1 MFKYLSELLTAISM
15 DMDLLDIMLIVN
27 IPFFVAQL
35 MWSRKSLSVYS
46 FIGGVLFL
54 YLVCDYAIN
63 QIINS
68 EIFQDLASGHII
80 GLIGFFS
87 VLISFAIGVKTKLTV
102 LSFKEK
108 EYPFRASVAVTI
120 SGCFAV
126 YVSMFVVS
134 AILAVIW

>member
-1 MFKYLSELLTAISM
+1 MLKYLSELLTAISM
-15 DMDLLDIMLIVN
+15 DMDLLSIMLIVN

-35 MWSRKSLSVYS
+35 MWSRKSVSVYS
-46 FIGGVLFL
+46 FIGGALFL

-63 QIINS
+63 QIVNS
-68 EIFQDLASGHII
+68 EISQDLASGSII

-87 VLISFAIGVKTKLTV
+87 ILISFTIGIITKLTV
-102 LSFKEK
+102 LSFNEK
-108 EYPFRASVAVTI
+108 EYPFRISVAVTI

-126 YVSMFVVS
+126 YVSMFVIG

>member
-1 MFKYLSELLTAISM
+1 MLKYLSELLTAISM
-15 DMDLLDIMLIVN
+15 DMDLLSIMLVVN
-27 IPFFVAQL
+27 IPFFAAHL
-35 MWSRKSLSVYS
+35 MWNRKSVVVYS
-46 FIGGVLFL
+46 FIGGILFL
-54 YLVCDYAIN
+54 YLVCDYVVN

-68 EIFQDLASGHII
+68 EISQDFASESII

-87 VLISFAIGVKTKLTV
+87 VLISFAIGIMTKLTV

-108 EYPFRASVAVTI
+108 EYPFRASIAVII

-126 YVSMFVVS
+126 YVSTFVVG

>member
-15 DMDLLDIMLIVN
+15 DMALFDIMLIVS

-35 MWSRKSLSVYS
+35 MWSRKSLFVYG
-46 FIGGVLFL
+46 FIGGILFL

-63 QIINS
+63 RIVNS
-68 EIFQDLASGHII
+68 EILQDFASGSII
-80 GLIGFFS
+80 GLIGFLS
-87 VLISFAIGVKTKLTV
+87 VLISFAIGIMTKLTV

-108 EYPFRASVAVTI
+108 EYPFRTSVAVTI

-126 YVSMFVVS
+126 YVSMFVVG

>member
-15 DMDLLDIMLIVN
+15 DMDLFDIMLIVS

-35 MWSRKSLSVYS
+35 MWSRKSLFVYG
-46 FIGGVLFL
+46 FIGGILFL

-63 QIINS
+63 RIVNS
-68 EIFQDLASGHII
+68 EILQDFASGSII
-80 GLIGFFS
+80 GLIGFLS
-87 VLISFAIGVKTKLTV
+87 VLISFAIGIMTKLTV

-108 EYPFRASVAVTI
+108 EYPFRTSVAVTI

-126 YVSMFVVS
+126 YVSMFVVG

>member
-1 MFKYLSELLTAISM
+1 M
-15 DMDLLDIMLIVN
+15 DMDLLNIMLIVS

-35 MWSRKSLSVYS
+35 MWSRKSLSLYS
-46 FIGGVLFL
+46 FFGGALFL

-63 QIINS
+63 RIVNS
-68 EIFQDLASGHII
+68 EIFQNLASGNII

-87 VLISFAIGVKTKLTV
+87 VLISFAIGIMTKLTV

-108 EYPFRASVAVTI
+108 EYPFRTNVAVTI

-126 YVSMFVVS
+126 YVSMFVVG
-134 AILAVIW
+134 AIFVIIW

>member
-15 DMDLLDIMLIVN
+15 DMDLFDIMLIVS

-46 FIGGVLFL
+46 FIGGILFL

-63 QIINS
+63 QIVNS
-68 EIFQDLASGHII
+68 EILKDLASGGII

-87 VLISFAIGVKTKLTV
+87 VLISFAIGIMTKLTV

-108 EYPFRASVAVTI
+108 
-120 SGCFAV
+120 
-126 YVSMFVVS
+126 
-134 AILAVIW
+134 

>member
-15 DMDLLDIMLIVN
+15 DMDLLDIMLIVS

-35 MWSRKSLSVYS
+35 MWSRRSLSVYS
-46 FIGGVLFL
+46 FFGGVLFL

-63 QIINS
+63 RIVNS
-68 EIFQDLASGHII
+68 EIFQDLASGNII

-87 VLISFAIGVKTKLTV
+87 VLISFAIGIKTKLIV

-108 EYPFRASVAVTI
+108 EYSFRTSVAVTI

-126 YVSMFVVS
+126 YVSMFIVG

>member
-15 DMDLLDIMLIVN
+15 DMDLLNIMLIVS

-35 MWSRKSLSVYS
+35 MWSRKSLSLYS
-46 FIGGVLFL
+46 FFGGALFL

-63 QIINS
+63 RIVNS
-68 EIFQDLASGHII
+68 EIFQNLASGNII

-87 VLISFAIGVKTKLTV
+87 VLISFAIGIMTKLTV

-108 EYPFRASVAVTI
+108 EYPFRTNVAVTI

-126 YVSMFVVS
+126 YVSMFVVG
-134 AILAVIW
+134 AIFVIIW

>member
-15 DMDLLDIMLIVN
+15 DMDLLDIMLIVS

-35 MWSRKSLSVYS
+35 MWSRKSLSLYS
-46 FIGGVLFL
+46 FFGGALFL

-63 QIINS
+63 RIVNS
-68 EIFQDLASGHII
+68 EIFQNLASGNII

-87 VLISFAIGVKTKLTV
+87 VLISFAIGIMTKLTV

-108 EYPFRASVAVTI
+108 EYPFRTNVAVTI

-126 YVSMFVVS
+126 YVSMFVVG
-134 AILAVIW
+134 AIFVIIW

>member
-15 DMDLLDIMLIVN
+15 DMDLLNIMLLVS

-35 MWSRKSLSVYS
+35 MWSRKSLSLYS
-46 FIGGVLFL
+46 FFGGALFL

-63 QIINS
+63 RIVNS
-68 EIFQDLASGHII
+68 EIFQNIASGNII

-87 VLISFAIGVKTKLTV
+87 VLISFAIGIMTKLTV

-108 EYPFRASVAVTI
+108 EYPFRTNVAVTI

-126 YVSMFVVS
+126 YVSMFVVG
-134 AILAVIW
+134 AIFVIIW

>member
-1 MFKYLSELLTAISM
+1 M
-15 DMDLLDIMLIVN
+15 DMDLLNLMLIVS

-35 MWSRKSLSVYS
+35 MWSRKSLSLYS
-46 FIGGVLFL
+46 FFGGALFL

-63 QIINS
+63 RIVNS
-68 EIFQDLASGHII
+68 EIFQNLASGNII

-87 VLISFAIGVKTKLTV
+87 VLISFAIGIMTKLTV

-108 EYPFRASVAVTI
+108 EYPFRTNVAVTI

-126 YVSMFVVS
+126 YVSMFVVG
-134 AILAVIW
+134 AIFVIIW